1 MGLAA
6 RAHDDIV
13 WDIPISDLSGT
24 PVSGEPDIEMAI
36 TDTLEFTNNAS
47 YPVSIVFTTTSGSV
61 FNNISSLAGGG
72 TTSPAQSP
80 KLDNMTVNYTIT
92 NLNTNAQST
101 PCGIQVGVGP
111 LRIDILAANTIPD
124 PVSIPAG
131 GQIQFFPDEEYDISI
146 VPPNA
151 FNKSLNTISP
161 PSSVV
166 LTATDLSPQATY
178 TIKGS
183 GIKGTDGKG
192 TVKIGS

>member
-6 RAHDDIV
+6 RAHDDV
-13 WDIPISDLSGT
+13 LWDIPISDLSST
-24 PVSGEPDIEMAI
+24 PVSGEPNIEMAI

-47 YPVSIVFTTTSGSV
+47 YPVSIVFTTTSGTV

-72 TTSPAQSP
+72 TSSPAQSP
-80 KLDNMTVNYTIT
+80 QLDNMTVNYTIT
-92 NLNTNAQST
+92 NLNTNKQST

-111 LRIDILAANTIPD
+111 LRIDIIGSNTIPD
-124 PVSIPAG
+124 PVSIPG
-131 GQIQFFPDEEYDISI
+131 SGQIQFFPDGDYEISI

-151 FNKSLNTISP
+151 FNKSLSSIQP

-166 LTATDLSPQATY
+166 LTATNLAPQATY
-178 TIKGS
+178 TIKG
-183 GIKGTDGKG
+183 GIRGTQGKG